1 MGRKTH
7 GRLGWGK
14 GKSVIT
20 EHLSSEG
27 HRKQACSILDSSL
40 GPDGRTVLEFSFSMN
55 EKNKLFSLDIDFIH
69 FFSQFLRFSR
79 DIHTVFI
86 FGSSVL
92 KTHFKIS
99 FQTSL

>member
-7 GRLGWGK
+7 GRLGCGE

-27 HRKQACSILDSSL
+27 HGKQACSVLDSSP

-55 EKNKLFSLDIDFIH
+55 KKNKLFSLDIDFIL
-69 FFSQFLRFSR
+69 FFQPNSEIQQRYSYCIYFWKQC
-79 DIHTVFI
+79 
-86 FGSSVL
+86 L
-92 KTHFKIS
+92 KTYFKIS
-99 FQTSL
+99 FQTS